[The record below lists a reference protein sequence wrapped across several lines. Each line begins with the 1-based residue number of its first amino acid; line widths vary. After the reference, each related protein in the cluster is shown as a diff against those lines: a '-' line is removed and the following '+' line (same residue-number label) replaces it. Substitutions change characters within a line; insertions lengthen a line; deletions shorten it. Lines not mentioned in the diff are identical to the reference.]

1 MALSCN
7 AQTRRECGPR
17 GQECVIRG
25 GPHELPQSFAFASSN
40 AQLGNAADQRNHHVA
55 PD

>member
-17 GQECVIRG
+17 GQECVISG
-25 GPHELPQSFAFASSN
+25 GPHELPGAITMPMNEPQVG
-40 AQLGNAADQRNHHVA
+40 QLRVKYLAII
-55 PD
+55 